1 LKVLVQSRALPS
13 ASSDVNLHEGNDGW
27 QLRHLDGL
35 GLAHDRAKADA
46 REDEEIV
53 ALPRLEL
60 LAVVAV
66 GVRRRPCSD
75 LSR

>member
-1 LKVLVQSRALPS
+1 MCRAGLPG
-13 ASSDVNLHEGNDGW
+13 ASSDVNSHEGNDGG

-35 GLAHDRAKADA
+35 GLAHDGAKADA
-46 REDEEIV
+46 REDEEVV

-66 GVRRRPCSD
+66 GVRWRTCSD
-75 LSR
+75 LSH